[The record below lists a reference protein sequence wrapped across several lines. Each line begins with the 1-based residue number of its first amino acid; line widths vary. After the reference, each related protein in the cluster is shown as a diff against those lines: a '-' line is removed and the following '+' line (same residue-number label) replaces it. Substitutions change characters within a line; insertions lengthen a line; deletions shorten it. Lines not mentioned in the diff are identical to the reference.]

1 MRRSFSGLSLLV
13 RSLMHQDPLDGHIY
27 IFFNKA
33 ADQVRLL
40 YFERGGYCIWAK
52 RLETGRFKVPWQGQ
66 FSGVTW
72 RLEAVD
78 LALILE
84 GIDLAGSR
92 RRARWMPVASPV
104 TV

>member
-1 MRRSFSGLSLLV
+1 M
-13 RSLMHQDPLDGHIY
+13 
-27 IFFNKA
+27 
-33 ADQVRLL
+33 
-40 YFERGGYCIWAK
+40 
-52 RLETGRFKVPWQGQ
+52 GRFKVFWQGQ